1 MSDSPPPVDEK
12 NDVEIDLSSDLP
24 TNKISV
30 EENDLFF
37 STISDPVEKVLI
49 IYLIHFKLI
58 IKF

>member
-37 STISDPVEKVLI
+37 STISDPVDKVLI
-49 IYLIHFKLI
+49 II
-58 IKF
+58 I